1 MGQYYGIK
9 SKKFVFAIGS
19 KKRAVQG
26 QPFCLSIPTRVLGQ
40 WLREVILD
48 LCQRNWPNKFVVGI
62 RERVTQRNSLALS
75 IEFDARDRSGC
86 CFSGNTCHAAF
97 TRKSM
102 NIRPSLSFS
111 QKFNPSFIKYRSN

>member
-19 KKRAVQG
+19 KKRAVLG
-26 QPFCLSIPTRVLGQ
+26 QPFCLSIPTRVLVLR
-40 WLREVILD
+40 WREVILD
-48 LCQRNWPNKFVVGI
+48 LCQRNGTNKRVVGI
-62 RERVTQRNSLALS
+62 RERITQRNSLARS

-86 CFSGNTCHAAF
+86 CFSGNPCHAAF
-97 TRKSM
+97 TGKSM

-111 QKFNPSFIKYRSN
+111 QKFNPSFIEYRSN